1 MAMKLGE
8 DVWQIVLDWNYWD
21 KAAFGKQLLRA
32 ADSIAA
38 NLAEG
43 FGRYH
48 LKENLNFCYY
58 SRGSLKETQ
67 TWLTKASNRNLLSK
81 EKFEELN
88 QLCNS
93 LSIKLNN
100 YIKTTKKLKLQFKQ
114 ITTSIQFEQL
124 RTN

>member
-1 MAMKLGE
+1 MRLEDLQIYQMAMKLGD
-8 DVWQIVLDWNYWD
+8 DVWQIVCEWSYFD
-21 KAAFGKQLLRA
+21 KDAFGKQFLRA
-32 ADSIAA
+32 ADSVAA

-67 TWLTKASNRNLLSK
+67 TWLTKARNRNLLLK
-81 EKFEELN
+81 EKFEELT

-100 YIKTTKKLKLQFKQ
+100 YIKT
-114 ITTSIQFEQL
+114 L
-124 RTN
+124 RTPNFTLNK

>member
-1 MAMKLGE
+1 MRLEDLQIYQMAMELGE
-8 DVWQIVLDWNYWD
+8 DVWHIVSEWSYWD
-21 KAAFGKQLLRA
+21 KDAFGKQLVRA
-32 ADSIAA
+32 ADSVAA

-48 LKENLNFCYY
+48 LRDNLNFCYY
-58 SRGSLKETQ
+58 SRGSLKETMA
-67 TWLTKASNRNLLSK
+67 WLTKANNRNLISN

-100 YIKTTKKLKLQFKQ
+100 YIKTLRNPNF
-114 ITTSIQFEQL
+114 TT
-124 RTN
+124 NK